1 MLALGWAGSTMKL
14 ASGGAGATMLSVRA
28 FVLVNPRSSVTNSVT
43 VRVPALGNASVTIRP
58 LRTLASDPKF
68 HK

>member
-1 MLALGWAGSTMKL
+1 
-14 ASGGAGATMLSVRA
+14 MLSVRA

-68 HK
+68 HT